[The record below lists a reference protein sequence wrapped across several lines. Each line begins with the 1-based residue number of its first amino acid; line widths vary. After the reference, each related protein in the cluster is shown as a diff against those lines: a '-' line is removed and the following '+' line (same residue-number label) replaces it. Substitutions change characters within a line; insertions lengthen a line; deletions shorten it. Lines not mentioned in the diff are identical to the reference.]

1 VVIIP
6 TISFFQRERPQD
18 RSLVFLPRAR
28 YPQAY
33 KGAAHEK
40 NRTFAGDPLVGE
52 KADIGNSA

>member
-1 VVIIP
+1 LFYIP
-6 TISFFQRERPQD
+6 
-18 RSLVFLPRAR
+18 LAR